1 MEIGA
6 LGALGWRREACDSAA
21 PEMLFSA
28 SHAALVSYL
37 DASAAQRKKLP
48 TIAFTAMQ
56 SLMARSPVAR
66 FWRAYETALKHQP
79 LAVQSATAGVLW
91 GAGDVLAQKLSDRER
106 GMSKPL
112 DFRHSALTSLFGAA
126 VIGPLGSA
134 WADATVWNAFNISS
148 FFLWSELL
156 LESGTVSTW
165 CTKMVKEF
173 GTTFLAEVIAWPP
186 IMAVIFARL
195 PVSHHL
201 LAVNL
206 VTVFDVA
213 FLATV
218 SSGSLNLDMQLWPA
232 AKDAQPESRLRLSA
246 AEPGHEQ
253 PPAGAVPGTAKS
265 ERSSSCSRYP
275 LRAGSKSSKAAKG
288 DAACAAAKA
297 GSCSQVPDLWGA
309 DCMHAGD
316 GLGSNSTPLPAQLGR
331 SSLAGKGD
339 MLPLTA
345 KPLGKDMAAVSFP
358 AACFGYGAI

>member
-1 MEIGA
+1 
-6 LGALGWRREACDSAA
+6 
-21 PEMLFSA
+21 
-28 SHAALVSYL
+28 
-37 DASAAQRKKLP
+37 
-48 TIAFTAMQ
+48 MQ

-134 WADATVWNAFNISS
+134 WYTWLEAACTFGQPCSLPVLAAKVLADATVWNAFNISS
-148 FFLWSELL
+148 FFLWNELL
-156 LESGTVSTW
+156 LESGDVSTW

-173 GTTFLAEVIAWPP
+173 GTTFLAEAIAWPP

-218 SSGSLNLDMQLWPA
+218 SSGTGAQQPGSQGRYATSDGSAPGQGHGSCVFPSGLFWLWRHLAWSLQCGLPSCTA
-232 AKDAQPESRLRLSA
+232 
-246 AEPGHEQ
+246 H
-253 PPAGAVPGTAKS
+253 GAWQIVVPWH
-265 ERSSSCSRYP
+265 
-275 LRAGSKSSKAAKG
+275 LRARQ
-288 DAACAAAKA
+288 CML
-297 GSCSQVPDLWGA
+297 VP
-309 DCMHAGD
+309 
-316 GLGSNSTPLPAQLGR
+316 
-331 SSLAGKGD
+331 
-339 MLPLTA
+339 
-345 KPLGKDMAAVSFP
+345 
-358 AACFGYGAI
+358 

>member
-1 MEIGA
+1 
-6 LGALGWRREACDSAA
+6 
-21 PEMLFSA
+21 
-28 SHAALVSYL
+28 
-37 DASAAQRKKLP
+37 
-48 TIAFTAMQ
+48 MQ

-66 FWRAYETALKHQP
+66 FWKAYETALKHQP

-112 DFRHSALTSLFGAA
+112 NLRHSALTSLFGAA

-134 WADATVWNAFNISS
+134 WYAWLEAACTFGQPCSLPVLAAKVLADATVWNAFNISS
-148 FFLWSELL
+148 FFLWNELL
-156 LESGTVSTW
+156 LEGGTVSTW

-173 GTTFLAEVIAWPP
+173 GTTFLAEAIAWPP

-232 AKDAQPESRLRLSA
+232 AKDAQP

-253 PPAGAVPGTAKS
+253 PSAGAMPGTAKS

-275 LRAGSKSSKAAKG
+275 LRAGSKPSKVAKA

-316 GLGSNSTPLPAQLGR
+316 GVGSSSTPVPAQLGR
-331 SSLAGKGD
+331 SSLAVKGD

-345 KPLGKDMAAVSFP
+345 KPLGKDMAAVCFP
-358 AACFGYGAI
+358 VACSGYGAI